1 MSKDALISWDEVVS
15 TRNGSHSVDDC
26 LAVDVGFG
34 NLISALV
41 IGMRPGNDQR
51 HGALRQFLAR
61 PPASRVL
68 YCSHGDPT
76 KFMKDLLAKGDPAA
90 DGNTAALPVVFFTR
104 DLSSSVHDGSIYK
117 PIRDLGPM
125 QGKDGRLAVRVN
137 LLHEVLTYQVFVVG
151 WDRHTADWMR
161 RYLSAML
168 RHHVTGFAYET
179 VLLDGSID
187 ASADVVTK
195 TPEWQPQP
203 LEDARLVCLSTS
215 IEVIAEVYE
224 AAGLDAQLRRYRLL
238 EPRPMFGMEG

>member
-1 MSKDALISWDEVVS
+1 MSEDALISWEEVVS

-90 DGNTAALPVVFFTR
+90 DGNTAALPVVFFSR
-104 DLSSSVHDGSIYK
+104 DLASSVTDGSIYA
-117 PIRDLGPM
+117 PMRNLGPL
-125 QGKDGRLAVRVN
+125 QGDDGRLSACVN
-137 LLHEVLTYQVFVVG
+137 LLHETLTYQVFVVG

-161 RYLSAML
+161 RYFSAML
-168 RHHVTGFAYET
+168 RHHVTGFAFET
-179 VLLDGSID
+179 VLLDTAID
-187 ASADVVTK
+187 ASADVMTK
-195 TPEWQPQP
+195 TLDWQPQP
-203 LEDARLVCLSTS
+203 LEDARLVCLSAA
-215 IEVIAEVYE
+215 IEVVAEVHE
-224 AAGLDAQLRRYRLL
+224 AAGLDAQTRRYRLM
-238 EPRPMFGMEG
+238 EPKPMFGMEG